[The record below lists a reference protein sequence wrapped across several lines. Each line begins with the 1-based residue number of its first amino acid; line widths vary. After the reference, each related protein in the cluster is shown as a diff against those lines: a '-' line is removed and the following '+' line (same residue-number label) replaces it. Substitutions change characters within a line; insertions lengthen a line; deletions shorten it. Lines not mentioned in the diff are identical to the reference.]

1 MIQCS
6 YLFQRLLD
14 LQSQETKPAPPPPK
28 PVTKTVEQQH
38 TSTAPVATKLKK
50 SHLSPKTTS
59 TTSSQPKPTAAPER
73 LIYNAI
79 TEPSD
84 LFSTSPSN
92 SDEELSG
99 QGVKNKSSAEKKEG

>member
-1 MIQCS
+1 M
-6 YLFQRLLD
+6 FQRLLD
-14 LQSQETKPAPPPPK
+14 LQSQETKPVPPTK
-28 PVTKTVEQQH
+28 PVTKTVEQQQQS
-38 TSTAPVATKLKK
+38 STTTVATKLKK

-59 TTSSQPKPTAAPER
+59 TTSSSQPKPTAAPER

-99 QGVKNKSSAEKKEG
+99 QGVKNKSGAEKKEG